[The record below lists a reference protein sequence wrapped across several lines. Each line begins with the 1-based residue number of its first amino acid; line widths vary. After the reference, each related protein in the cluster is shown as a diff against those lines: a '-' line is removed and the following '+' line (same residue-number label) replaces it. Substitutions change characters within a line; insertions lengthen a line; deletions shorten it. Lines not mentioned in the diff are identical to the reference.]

1 MGCKVEITVTETD
14 EFDQV
19 RSMTYTQNNVY
30 TTEDFEYICI
40 KAANSWGFDD
50 FFFGYPPDILKVRL
64 SEKDE

>member
-1 MGCKVEITVTETD
+1 
-14 EFDQV
+14 
-19 RSMTYTQNNVY
+19 MTYTQNNVY

-50 FFFGYPPDILKVRL
+50 FFFGYPPDVLKVRL